1 MFTASGTKKIVVQ
14 FCILTIL
21 ASYGYIFVFAKN
33 NLPNGQG
40 RALTEKVEAG
50 PAGYTFENLLS
61 AGCNFQK
68 DIAPTVPDMTE
79 LLYIKVLR
87 ICKEVG
93 QQGLR
98 PQISSI
104 STGIHLSNSYHY
116 LGCAVDF
123 AGRDPN
129 FVNGKIGQA
138 LILAAKKQGFTF
150 EAPFNRLN
158 PGADLN
164 QTYHIHLDLGTNCP
178 NSKPLERPILNLD

>member
-1 MFTASGTKKIVVQ
+1 MSTASGNKKIAVQ

-21 ASYGYIFVFAKN
+21 VSYGYVFFFTLN
-33 NLPNGQG
+33 NLPNRQG
-40 RALTEKVEAG
+40 IALTEKIEAG
-50 PAGYTFENLLS
+50 PAGYTFEGLLE

-68 DIAPTVPDMTE
+68 DIASTVPDMTE
-79 LLYIKVLR
+79 LLYIKILR
-87 ICKEVG
+87 ICKETATG
-93 QQGLR
+93 GLR

-123 AGRDPN
+123 AGSDPN
-129 FVNGKIGQA
+129 FVNGKIGRA
-138 LILAAKKQGFTF
+138 LIQAAKKQGFTF
-150 EAPFNRLN
+150 EAPFNRIN

>member
-1 MFTASGTKKIVVQ
+1 MFTASGTKRIAVQ

-21 ASYGYIFVFAKN
+21 ASYGYIFIFTKN
-33 NLPNGQG
+33 NLPNRQG
-40 RALTEKVEAG
+40 TVLNEKVEFG
-50 PAGYTFENLLS
+50 PAGYTFEKLLT

-87 ICKEVG
+87 ICKETAKE
-93 QQGLR
+93 GLK

-116 LGCAVDF
+116 VGCAVDF

-129 FVNGKIGQA
+129 FVNSRIGQA
-138 LILAAKKQGFTF
+138 LIAAAIKEGFTF
-150 EAPFNRLN
+150 EAPFNRIN

-164 QTYHIHLDLGTNCP
+164 QTYHIHLDLGANCP